1 MDKKELVDAV
11 IEMIKQDTA
20 AGDLDNV
27 DRIINCAFKEK
38 LKVCLPDYEEEYL
51 EGLDLDQ
58 EKQGYDTEKG
68 DVGPAMG
75 AEAQAAFERMTA
87 YEEHSQYQQQP
98 MTEEELIAKL
108 NAEGEDE

>member
-38 LKVCLPDYEEEYL
+38 LKVCLPDYEE
-51 EGLDLDQ
+51 DFC
-58 EKQGYDTEKG
+58 
-68 DVGPAMG
+68 
-75 AEAQAAFERMTA
+75 QACEDGTCS
-87 YEEHSQYQQQP
+87 ELT
-98 MTEEELIAKL
+98 TEEKV
-108 NAEGEDE
+108 

>member
-38 LKVCLPDYEEEYL
+38 LKVCLPDYEEQ
-51 EGLDLDQ
+51 DD
-58 EKQGYDTEKG
+58 
-68 DVGPAMG
+68 
-75 AEAQAAFERMTA
+75 ER
-87 YEEHSQYQQQP
+87 
-98 MTEEELIAKL
+98 
-108 NAEGEDE
+108 